1 MNASSATE
9 IRAGLSHPVV
19 DADGHCI
26 EFFPALA
33 DYLSDEGVDPTGPS
47 MKRLLP
53 GAFGPFVDWYALD
66 PGERARRRVARPPW
80 WGTPARNTR
89 DLATALFP
97 ELFYERLDELGI
109 DFSVVYP
116 SVGLAFLHLDDEA
129 ERRGACRALNR
140 CNADAFAG
148 LGDRLTPVAAIP
160 MHTPEEAC
168 DALTHAVDDLCFR
181 AVLLAGY
188 VQRPAA
194 AVADEHPDAA
204 PWALWIDMYGI
215 DSAYDYD
222 PVWQRCRDLRVS
234 PAFHS
239 GSIGWGSRRSIS
251 NYMYNHLGHL
261 AEGQHSLCKSLF
273 IGGVT
278 RRFPDLA
285 FAFLEGGVA
294 WAVSLYAD
302 LLGHWEKRNRAA
314 LEHLDPASIDGALFA
329 DLFARYGG
337 EWVEAAARGG
347 GIRRLEEDPAQLD
360 EWAACEITR
369 AEDIYELFVP
379 RFYFGCEADDPLT
392 ATAFDTRLNA
402 FGARLNAM
410 FGSDVAHWDVP
421 DMAGVLHE
429 AWEMV
434 ERGLLTERD
443 FADFMF
449 ANPVR
454 FLTAQNPAFF
464 DGTVLDRDAR
474 AIAVGAGASP

>member
-1 MNASSATE
+1 VTSAAE
-9 IRAGLSHPVV
+9 IRKQLRHPVV
-19 DADGHCI
+19 DADGHCV
-26 EFFPALA
+26 EFFPALG
-33 DYLSDEGVDPTGPS
+33 DYLRDEGVDPASPT
-47 MKRLLP
+47 MQRLLP
-53 GAFGPFVDWYALD
+53 GAFGPYADWHALS
-66 PGERARRRVARPPW
+66 PEERARRRVARPPW

-89 DLATALFP
+89 DLATAMFPSLFH
-97 ELFYERLDELGI
+97 ERLDELGI
-109 DFSVVYP
+109 DFSIVYP
-116 SVGLAFLHLDDEA
+116 SIGLAFLHLDDED
-129 ERRGACRALNR
+129 ERRGACRAVNR

-148 LGDRLTPVAAIP
+148 LGDRLAPVAAIP

-168 DALTHAVDDLCFR
+168 DALTHAVDELGFR

-194 AVADEHPDAA
+194 AVAETSPAAA
-204 PWALWIDMYGI
+204 PWALWLDMYGL

-222 PVWQRCRDLRVS
+222 PVWQRCRDLGVS

-261 AEGQHSLCKSLF
+261 AEGQHALCKALLM
-273 IGGVT
+273 GGVT

-294 WAVSLYAD
+294 WAVSLYSD

-314 LEHLDPASIDGALFA
+314 MDHLDPAGIDRAEFA

-337 EWVEAAARGG
+337 AWVEAAARGG
-347 GIRRLEEDPAQLD
+347 GVTRAEEDPATLD

-369 AEDIYELFVP
+369 AEDLRDLFVP

-392 ATAFDTRLNA
+392 AIAFDTRLNA

-421 DMAGVLHE
+421 DMREVLHE

-434 ERGLLTERD
+434 ERELLTE
-443 FADFMF
+443 ADFEAFMF
-449 ANPVR
+449 TNPVR
-454 FLTAQNPAFF
+454 FVTAQNPDFF
-464 DGTVLDRDAR
+464 AATVVEDAAR
-474 AIAVGAGASP
+474 AIVHGAGVTA

>member
-1 MNASSATE
+1 MTSAAE
-9 IRAGLSHPVV
+9 IRKHLRHPVV
-19 DADGHCI
+19 DADGHCV
-26 EFFPALA
+26 EFFPALG
-33 DYLSDEGVDPTGPS
+33 DYLRDEGVDPASPT
-47 MKRLLP
+47 MTRLLP
-53 GAFGPFVDWYALD
+53 GAFGPYADWYALS
-66 PGERARRRVARPPW
+66 PEERARRRVARPPW

-89 DLATALFP
+89 DLATAMFPSLFH
-97 ELFYERLDELGI
+97 ERLDELGI
-109 DFSVVYP
+109 DFSIVYP
-116 SVGLAFLHLDDEA
+116 SVGLAFLHLDDED
-129 ERRGACRALNR
+129 ERRGACRAVNR

-148 LGDRLTPVAAIP
+148 LGDRLAPVAAIP

-168 DALTHAVDDLCFR
+168 DALTHAVDELGFR

-194 AVADEHPDAA
+194 AVADAIPDAA
-204 PWALWIDMYGI
+204 PWALWLDMYGI

-222 PVWQRCRDLRVS
+222 PVWQRCRDLGVS

-261 AEGQHSLCKSLF
+261 AEGQHSLCKALF
-273 IGGVT
+273 MGGVT
-278 RRFPDLA
+278 RRFSDLA

-294 WAVSLYAD
+294 WAVSLYSD

-314 LEHLDPASIDGALFA
+314 MDHLDPAAIDRDVFA

-337 EWVEAAARGG
+337 AWVESAARGG
-347 GIRRLEEDPAQLD
+347 AMSRAPEDPATLD

-369 AEDIYELFVP
+369 AEDLRDLFVP

-402 FGARLNAM
+402 FGAQLHAM

-421 DMAGVLHE
+421 DMREVLHE
-429 AWEMV
+429 AFEMV
-434 ERGLLTERD
+434 ERELLTA
-443 FADFMF
+443 ADFEAFMF
-449 ANPVR
+449 TNPVR
-454 FLTAQNPAFF
+454 FVTEQNPDFF
-464 DGTVLDRDAR
+464 AGTVVEDAAR
-474 AIAVGAGASP
+474 TVAQGAEVSA

>member
-1 MNASSATE
+1 VNTAPE
-9 IRAGLSHPVV
+9 IRKHLGHPVV
-19 DADGHCI
+19 DADGHCV
-26 EFFPALA
+26 EFFPALN
-33 DYLSDEGVDPTGPS
+33 DYLRDEGVDPGSPT

-53 GAFGPFVDWYALD
+53 GAFGPWADWYELS
-66 PGERARRRVARPPW
+66 PEERARRRVARPPW

-89 DLATALFP
+89 DLATAMFP
-97 ELFYERLDELGI
+97 SLFYERLDELGI
-109 DFSVVYP
+109 DFSIVYP
-116 SVGLAFLHLDDEA
+116 SVGLAFLHLDDED
-129 ERRGACRALNR
+129 ERRGACRAVNR

-148 LGDRLTPVAAIP
+148 LGDRLAPVAAIP

-168 DALTHAVDDLCFR
+168 DALTHAVDDLGFR
-181 AVLLAGY
+181 TVLLAGY

-194 AVADEHPDAA
+194 YVAETNPDLA
-204 PWALWIDMYGI
+204 PWALWLDMYGL

-222 PVWQRCRDLRVS
+222 AVWQRCRDLGVS

-261 AEGQHSLCKSLF
+261 AEGQHSLCKALLM
-273 IGGVT
+273 GGVT

-294 WAVSLYAD
+294 WAVSLYSD

-314 LEHLDPASIDGALFA
+314 MDHLDPAGIDRDEFAALFT
-329 DLFARYGG
+329 RYGG
-337 EWVEAAARGG
+337 AWIEAATRGG
-347 GIRRLEEDPAQLD
+347 ATARAQEDPATLD

-369 AEDIYELFVP
+369 AEDLRDLFVP

-421 DMAGVLHE
+421 DMREVLHE

-434 ERGLLTERD
+434 ERELLTE
-443 FADFMF
+443 ADFEAFMF
-449 ANPVR
+449 RNPVR
-454 FLTAQNPAFF
+454 FVTAQNPDFF
-464 DGTVLDRDAR
+464 AGTVVEDAAR
-474 AIAVGAGASP
+474 AVAVDAEVPA